1 MDNKPVHFVSTFA
14 TKWSDF
20 SRVVKEQMRYVGKQ
34 TIKIPTLAMIYNAC
48 MGGTDMFDQ
57 ICSYYRTTFKSK
69 RWQIRLFIHFFM
81 AAAVNAHILYIVGG
95 GEEMKVVGLVRG
107 DKGFDLLSFIGL
119 LIDQLCMKLPAKGA
133 TDSEHPGRFT
143 GCHVPFCYENLRDPK
158 TGNEWK

>member
-1 MDNKPVHFVSTFA
+1 MISILNIFFNIVLC
-14 TKWSDF
+14 TKHNI
-20 SRVVKEQMRYVGKQ
+20 
-34 TIKIPTLAMIYNAC
+34 TNI
-48 MGGTDMFDQ
+48 
-57 ICSYYRTTFKSK
+57 RTKV
-69 RWQIRLFIHFFM
+69 FIHFFM

-119 LIDQLCMKLPAKGA
+119 LIDQLCMKLPARGA